1 MCSMPVSRFSLGI
14 EEEFQSVD
22 SRSGELRSSIYTL
35 FEKGR
40 DIFGERLH
48 AEWAQSMIELTTS
61 ICPDISAARME
72 LSHLRMLLAGLMQ
85 REGLRL
91 LSAGTHPTSL
101 WQTQEQ
107 TDKPRYH
114 ELAREYQDV
123 ARMRVLFGLHVHV
136 GGVRD
141 RAAAVRVINQARTW
155 LPHLL
160 ALSANSPFWA
170 GRLTGLK
177 SYRLVVWQ
185 SGVPR
190 SSIPEIIP
198 SLADFNRYIDDLMA
212 MQCIGSEKD
221 IWWYVRPHFLY
232 NTIEFRICDMPATL
246 EDTLAIAALCQAL
259 VAKLAWLDH
268 RQQSLAVLPRHYI
281 EENLWR
287 AMRYGLDAQ
296 VADFV
301 GRRTL
306 PMRAA
311 LHEVL
316 DLVEDVVDDLGSR
329 REMLYLRALLAD
341 PRGTGADRQIA
352 AYRRRANVQDVLR
365 QLSHEAMQ
373 GIGPAPTWESFLETD
388 TEGQLPAIEADAEP
402 TLATTAELFS
412 LGERGQ
418 AGLLCGRGALRTSH
432 ALPEQG
438 GCAGYS
444 VYAAP
449 PPSLSGREGD
459 PVGDWPGEA
468 SA

>member
-1 MCSMPVSRFSLGI
+1 MPVSRFSLGI

-22 SRSGELRSSIYTL
+22 NRSGELRSSIYTL
-35 FEKGR
+35 FEKGQ
-40 DIFGERLH
+40 DIFSGRLH

-85 REGLRL
+85 REGLCL
-91 LSAGTHPTSL
+91 LCAGTHPTSL
-101 WQTQEQ
+101 WQVQEQ

-123 ARMRVLFGLHVHV
+123 ARMRVLFGLHVHI
-136 GGVRD
+136 GGVGD
-141 RAAAVRVINQARTW
+141 RAASLRVINQVRTW

-190 SSIPEIIP
+190 SSIPEVMP
-198 SLADFNRYIDDLMA
+198 SLADFDRYIDDLTA
-212 MQCIGSEKD
+212 MRCIGSGKD
-221 IWWYVRPHFLY
+221 IWWYVRPHFVY

-259 VAKLAWLDH
+259 VAKLTWLDR
-268 RQQSLAVLPRHYI
+268 RQQSLAILPRHYI

-329 REMLYLRALLAD
+329 REMLYLRALLDD

-352 AYRRRANVQDVLR
+352 VYRRRTDVGDVLR
-365 QLSHEAMQ
+365 LLQSESMR
-373 GIGPAPTWESFLETD
+373 GIGPAPAWESFLQANTQSRLPAVEVGTD
-388 TEGQLPAIEADAEP
+388 PTLTTTEGLLPIVERS
-402 TLATTAELFS
+402 TGELLS
-412 LGERGQ
+412 
-418 AGLLCGRGALRTSH
+418 GRDVLRTVH
-432 ALPEQG
+432 PLPEQ
-438 GCAGYS
+438 
-444 VYAAP
+444 
-449 PPSLSGREGD
+449 
-459 PVGDWPGEA
+459 
-468 SA
+468 

>member
-1 MCSMPVSRFSLGI
+1 MPTSRFSLGV

-22 SRSGELRSSIYTL
+22 SRSGELCSSIYTL

-48 AEWAQSMIELTTS
+48 AEWVQSMIEVTTS
-61 ICPDISAARME
+61 VCPDIGAVRAE
-72 LSHLRMLLAGLMQ
+72 LSLMRALLAGLL
-85 REGLRL
+85 REEGLRL
-91 LSAGTHPTSL
+91 ISAGTHPTSL
-101 WQTQEQ
+101 WQAQEQ

-136 GGVRD
+136 GGVDDKATSLRI
-141 RAAAVRVINQARTW
+141 INQLRTL

-160 ALSANSPFWA
+160 ALSTNSPFWA

-177 SYRLVVWQ
+177 SYRSVVWQ

-190 SSIPEIIP
+190 SGIPEIIP

-212 MQCIGSEKD
+212 TQCIRSGKD
-221 IWWYVRPHFLY
+221 IWWYVRPHFIY

-246 EDTLAIAALCQAL
+246 EDTLALAALCQAL
-259 VAKLAWLDH
+259 VAKLAWLDR

-287 AMRYGLDAQ
+287 AMRYGLDAN

-301 GRRTL
+301 NRRTL
-306 PMRAA
+306 SMRAA
-311 LHEVL
+311 LYELL

-329 REMLYLRALLAD
+329 REMTYLRALLED

-352 AYRRRANVQDVLR
+352 VYQQRANVQDVIRL
-365 QLSHEAMQ
+365 LLAETMQ
-373 GIGPAPTWESFLETD
+373 GISPDPTREAFAQAS
-388 TEGQLPAIEADAEP
+388 TEGRLVAIEPGSEAFAETETEGKLPA
-402 TLATTAELFS
+402 
-412 LGERGQ
+412 LGDIR
-418 AGLLCGRGALRTSH
+418 
-432 ALPEQG
+432 
-438 GCAGYS
+438 S
-444 VYAAP
+444 V
-449 PPSLSGREGD
+449 
-459 PVGDWPGEA
+459 
-468 SA
+468 